1 MLHIPSLADFDFSF
15 ILFGAWFQLIG
26 ALASAAAG
34 AYGAK
39 KSAQVS
45 QQNAREQRA
54 WQTQMS
60 NTAHTREIADLR
72 NAGLNPILSSKN
84 AGAPTGAGAM
94 AQTPDFSKAYGSA
107 VSNALMIAQT
117 RKTNAEATIVED
129 HQNQAKL
136 ESELYGSGVGMI
148 PVASKAIRGLGS
160 SAYSAYKGVRRY
172 FNKPRSYKPRK
183 AKTSSKRRSD
193 LDYKKWERDMR
204 KPPSSRVH
212 LKRRRGSTKF

>member
-1 MLHIPSLADFDFSF
+1 MWWQAISS
-15 ILFGAWFQLIG
+15 
-26 ALASAAAG
+26 LASAAIS
-34 AYGAK
+34 AYGAN
-39 KSAQVS
+39 KSAKTS
-45 QQNAREQRA
+45 EANARAQRA
-54 WQTQMS
+54 WQTEMS
-60 NTAHTREIADLR
+60 NTAHTREIADLK
-72 NAGLNPILSSKN
+72 NAGLNPILSAKN
-84 AGAPTGAGAM
+84 SGAPTGAGAM
-94 AQTPDFSKAYGSA
+94 AQAPDYAKAYNSGVA
-107 VSNALMIAQT
+107 NALMIAQT

-148 PVASKAIRGLGS
+148 PVASKAVRGLGS

-183 AKTSSKRRSD
+183 PKTSSKRRSD

-212 LKRRRGSTKF
+212 LKRRRGSQ

>member
-1 MLHIPSLADFDFSF
+1 MAHFPSLADFDYYF
-15 ILFGAWFQLIG
+15 LFVGWWQYAAAAAS
-26 ALASAAAG
+26 ALASV
-34 AYGAK
+34 YGAK
-39 KSAQVS
+39 KSARS
-45 QQNAREQRA
+45 SEANARAQRA
-54 WQTQMS
+54 WQTEMS
-60 NTAHTREIADLR
+60 NTAHTREIADLK

-84 AGAPTGAGAM
+84 SGAPTGAGAM
-94 AQTPDFSKAYGSA
+94 AQAPDYSKAYGSA

-136 ESELYGSGVGMI
+136 ESELYGSGVGII
-148 PVASKAIRGLGS
+148 PVASKALKGVGS